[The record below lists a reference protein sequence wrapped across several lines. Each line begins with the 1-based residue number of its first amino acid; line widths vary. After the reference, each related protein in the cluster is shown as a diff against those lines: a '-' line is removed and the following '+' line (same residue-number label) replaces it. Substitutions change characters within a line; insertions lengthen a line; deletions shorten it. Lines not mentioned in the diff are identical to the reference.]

1 MGGALDVPGP
11 DLSLRP
17 GESRPDLRSV
27 GPFPTSRSFGP
38 LSPRRVSPP
47 RPSIDG
53 RGAKRG
59 MEGPTKGA
67 SG

>member
-17 GESRPDLRSV
+17 GEPRPDLRSV
-27 GPFPTSRSFGP
+27 GPFPSSRSFGP
-38 LSPRRVSPP
+38 LSSPRAFISRL
-47 RPSIDG
+47 SIDG

-59 MEGPTKGA
+59 MEGPKGA